1 MSDFSEAI
9 DEREAKGELKH
20 LRSILSFVLPYK
32 KAIFGACVSLVFA
45 AGTVLAIGF
54 AMRGLVDQGF
64 SNRDAENINYFF
76 GIIIVVVAMMAVS
89 TFGRFYLVS
98 WLGERVVADI
108 RKKVYDHIIE
118 LSPAFFEVTRPGEI
132 LSRLT
137 VDTTLIQTVVGS
149 TASVAAR
156 NVLLFIGGLGAM
168 IYANPKLSAY
178 VLFLIPAV
186 GVPLITLGRRV
197 RVLSRESQDKIAEL
211 SAQADES
218 ISAVRTVQAFNREKE
233 ESRNFGGASE
243 SAFNVAISRVT
254 ARAWLTAIVMFFV
267 FGAVVGI
274 LWAGAID
281 VLSGAMTPG
290 DMGLFIFSAIMV
302 AGAFGS
308 LSEVFGDLQRAA
320 GASERIIE
328 LLAERPDIRVPDNP
342 VPLPSKAKGEISFR
356 DLTFH
361 YPSRPDRAALI
372 GINLEVAEGETVA
385 LVGPSGAGKSTIFQ
399 LLLRFYEPHSG
410 TITLDGVDITKADPK
425 EVRARMGLVPQD
437 TVIFATSALENIRF
451 GRPNAS
457 DEEVWNAAQAAQAA
471 DFIRE
476 LPNGLDTFMGEKG
489 VRLSGGQRQRIAIA
503 RAILCNPPVLL
514 LDEAT
519 SSLDAES
526 ERLVQTALDGLM
538 ADRTT
543 LVIAH
548 RLATVKRADK
558 IVVFDEGEIVAQG
571 THEQLTQSGGLY
583 ARLASLQFHD
593 APAPA
598 PSLVRAN

>member
-20 LRSILSFVLPYK
+20 LRSVLSFVLPYK
-32 KAIFGACVSLVFA
+32 KAIFGAAVSLVFA

-76 GIIIVVVAMMAVS
+76 GVIIVVVAMMAVS

-168 IYANPKLSAY
+168 IYANPTLSAY
-178 VLFLIPAV
+178 VLLLIPAV

-233 ESRNFGGASE
+233 ERRTFGGASE

-342 VPLPSKAKGEISFR
+342 VPLPSIAKGEISFR

-361 YPSRPDRAALI
+361 YPSRPDRAALR

-399 LLLRFYEPHSG
+399 LLLRFYEPNSG

-451 GRPNAS
+451 GRPDAS

-476 LPNGLDTFMGEKG
+476 FPNGLDTFMGEKG

-519 SSLDAES
+519 SALDAES

>member
-1 MSDFSEAI
+1 MSDIS
-9 DEREAKGELKH
+9 DLVGEREVNGELKH
-20 LRSILSFVLPYK
+20 LRSILRFVWPYK
-32 KAIFGACVSLVFA
+32 AAIFGACVSLIFA
-45 AGTVLAIGF
+45 ATTVLAIGF

-64 SNRDAENINYFF
+64 STRDAESINFFF
-76 GIIIVVVAMMAVS
+76 GIIIGVVALMAVS

-108 RKKVYDHIIE
+108 RKRVYDHIIE

-156 NVLLFIGGLGAM
+156 NVLLFLGGLGVM
-168 IYANPKLSAY
+168 IYTSPKLSAY

-197 RVLSRESQDKIAEL
+197 RVLSRESQDRIADL

-218 ISAVRTVQAFNREKE
+218 ISAVRTVQAFNREGTE
-233 ESRNFGGASE
+233 RSNFGGASE
-243 SAFNVAISRVT
+243 TAFKVAIDRVT
-254 ARAWLTAIVMFFV
+254 ARAWLTAIIMFFV
-267 FGAVVGI
+267 FGAVAAI
-274 LWAGAID
+274 LWAGALD
-281 VLSGAMTPG
+281 VMTGQMTPG

-308 LSEVFGDLQRAA
+308 LSEVFGELQRAA

-328 LLAERPDIRVPDNP
+328 LLAERPDIRVPENP
-342 VPLPSKAKGEISFR
+342 VAMPDPAKGIISFK
-356 DLTFH
+356 DVIFH
-361 YPSRPDRAALI
+361 YPSRPDRAALQ
-372 GINLEVAEGETVA
+372 GINLEVKEGETVA

-399 LLLRFYEPHSG
+399 LLLRFYEPDTG
-410 TITLDGVDITKADPK
+410 TITLDGVDITKADPS
-425 EVRARMGLVPQD
+425 EVRGRMGLVPQD

-451 GRPNAS
+451 GRPDAT
-457 DEEVWNAAQAAQAA
+457 DEEVWEAAQAAQAA
-471 DFIRE
+471 DFIKDFPE
-476 LPNGLDTFMGEKG
+476 GLNTFMGEKG

-519 SSLDAES
+519 SALDAES
-526 ERLVQTALDGLM
+526 ERLVQTALEALM
-538 ADRTT
+538 EDRTT

-558 IVVFDEGEIVAQG
+558 IVVFEEGEIVAEG
-571 THEQLTQSGGLY
+571 THEALTQSGGLY

-593 APAPA
+593 GPAPA